1 MNEQE
6 IVEAERR
13 AREFREMA
21 EEYCP
26 NGGLLFGDPCFDRVM
41 EAREARQN

>member
-6 IVEAERR
+6 IAEAERR
-13 AREFREMA
+13 AQAFREMA

-26 NGGLLFGDPCFDRVM
+26 HGGLLYGDPCFDRVL